1 MTCCPDRWRYAYA
14 MDDNE
19 TSDNLVDH
27 PGSRIA
33 KSGTLEGSIGRQVR
47 NFRKRL
53 DMTVTELARQAGL
66 SSGMLSK
73 IENGVTSP
81 SLATLQSLSEAL
93 NVPVTALFR
102 QYEEQRDATFVRSGE
117 GLKIDRRG
125 TRSGHQ
131 YRLLGHSFSKDV
143 TMEPYVVTL
152 TEESEVFPLFQH
164 QGNELIYMLEG
175 EMDYQHGG
183 ASYRL
188 APGDSL
194 FFDGNAPHGPQMLVK
209 SPISFVCVIAHPHAG
224 DD

>member
-1 MTCCPDRWRYAYA
+1 MAD
-14 MDDNE
+14 
-19 TSDNLVDH
+19 SDNLVNLDDH
-27 PGSRIA
+27 PGRRIA

-47 NFRKRL
+47 NFRKQL
-53 DMTVTELARQAGL
+53 DMTVAELAKQAEL

-125 TRSGHQ
+125 TRSGHE
-131 YRLLGHSFSKDV
+131 YSLLGHSFSKDV
-143 TMEPYVVTL
+143 AMEPYVVTL
-152 TEESEVFPLFQH
+152 TEESGIFPLFQH

-188 APGDSL
+188 QPGDSL
-194 FFDGNAPHGPQMLVK
+194 FFDGNAPHGPQELIK
-209 SPISFVCVIAHPHAG
+209 APIRFVCVIAHPHAMEEKS
-224 DD
+224 

>member
-1 MTCCPDRWRYAYA
+1 MA
-14 MDDNE
+14 DNE
-19 TSDNLVDH
+19 SLLSLDDH
-27 PGSRIA
+27 PGRHIA
-33 KSGTLEGSIGRQVR
+33 KSGTLETSIGSQVR

-125 TRSGHQ
+125 TRSGHE

-152 TEESEVFPLFQH
+152 TEKSEVFPCSSTW
-164 QGNELIYMLEG
+164 
-175 EMDYQHGG
+175 
-183 ASYRL
+183 ATS
-188 APGDSL
+188 
-194 FFDGNAPHGPQMLVK
+194 
-209 SPISFVCVIAHPHAG
+209 
-224 DD
+224 